1 MYKRFYGGHFLG
13 GDFPRRM
20 IQMAKRSRTVRQVL
34 SNLIAGN
41 QPYVNLKKKLFYSI
55 PSVGWDLIAGRR

>member
-1 MYKRFYGGHFLG
+1 
-13 GDFPRRM
+13 
-20 IQMAKRSRTVRQVL
+20 MAKRSRTVRQVL

-55 PSVGWDLIAGRR
+55 PSVGWDRIAGRR